1 MHNDSDFGV
10 KVRKKV
16 LSTEDAK
23 IYDTE
28 HAKINFLIYLCAKHI
43 TKMVDD
49 KQLIQ
54 RLKEDDREAFLLLYQ
69 RYWAKVYRFCQLYLI
84 DRSVA
89 EDVVQEVF
97 IKIWESR
104 LFLREDDHFEG
115 LLFIITRNFVFNQHR
130 KFVNEEFY
138 ELTVLSAMESG
149 EDVEEEICTRDLQ
162 KFVDTLI
169 QELPDRR
176 RLIFN
181 MSRKEH
187 KSYKEIAQA
196 LQISEKTVE
205 NQINAAL
212 KFLRRNLLLLIYF
225 V

>member
-1 MHNDSDFGV
+1 
-10 KVRKKV
+10 
-16 LSTEDAK
+16 
-23 IYDTE
+23 
-28 HAKINFLIYLCAKHI
+28 
-43 TKMVDD
+43 MVDD

-54 RLKEDDREAFLLLYQ
+54 RLKEDNREAFSLLYQ
-69 RYWAKVYRFCQLYLI
+69 RYWAKVYHFCQLYLT

-97 IKIWESR
+97 IKIWENR

-115 LLFIITRNFVFNQHR
+115 LLFIITRNFIFNQHR
-130 KFVNEEFY
+130 RFVNQQFY
-138 ELTVLSAMESG
+138 ELTVLSAMES
-149 EDVEEEICTRDLQ
+149 EVNVEEEISARDLQ
-162 KFVDTLI
+162 KFIDTLI
-169 QELPDRR
+169 QELPERR

-187 KSYKEIAQA
+187 KSYKEIAEA
-196 LQISEKTVE
+196 LQLSEKTVE

-212 KFLRRNLLLLIYF
+212 KFLTKNLLLLIYF